1 MALHMWLTVVMT
13 ALLTALPG
21 GTGTAGSAGTA
32 GGAGCAGAG
41 SDARCWPVAGP
52 GVRGRPAVLR
62 AFEPPATPYAAGHRG
77 VDLRA
82 GPGSVVRAAAP
93 GEVTF
98 AGKVAGTD
106 VVVLRLDRPDASLR
120 VTYEPVRGTVAVG
133 TRLAAGGPL
142 GVVTDSA
149 VHRSPGCLHWGLL
162 RGDVYLDPLT
172 LLPPWLLRA
181 GPSRLLPVFGAA
193 AGGTERKA
201 EAAARVRGGRSPRA
215 APS

>member
-1 MALHMWLTVVMT
+1 M
-13 ALLTALPG
+13 
-21 GTGTAGSAGTA
+21 
-32 GGAGCAGAG
+32 
-41 SDARCWPVAGP
+41 AGP

-133 TRLAAGGPL
+133 TRLAAGEPL
-142 GVVTDSA
+142 GVVTGSP
-149 VHRSPGCLHWGLL
+149 VHCSPGCLHWGLL

-181 GPSRLLPVFGAA
+181 GPSRLLPVFGA
-193 AGGTERKA
+193 G
-201 EAAARVRGGRSPRA
+201 RVSR
-215 APS
+215 